1 MMKKLLAILVLC
13 LLLGGYA
20 NASIEC
26 TQERK
31 EWSYK
36 WLDDYRNDDDISLYY
51 PKLRLNS

>member
-1 MMKKLLAILVLC
+1 MKKLLGILVLG

-36 WLDDYRNDDDISLYY
+36 WLDDYRNDDDISPYY